1 MPKLLLIISFF
12 ALSSC
17 SAANLSES
25 EKEAK
30 YLSRDNGSRHARFY
44 KSNLFLILQNIR
56 MYEKDVAANIAE
68 RDKTCSDYSA
78 MYPDL
83 MDAEMREAICDPNE
97 LKETVQAIWGSESE
111 CLSLIDEAKQNLRGE
126 GIYFIGPRLQAAFNE
141 YSVKVC
147 AMAR

>member
-1 MPKLLLIISFF
+1 
-12 ALSSC
+12 
-17 SAANLSES
+17 
-25 EKEAK
+25 
-30 YLSRDNGSRHARFY
+30 
-44 KSNLFLILQNIR
+44 
-56 MYEKDVAANIAE
+56 MYERDVAASIAE

-83 MDAEMREAICDPNE
+83 MDAEMREALCDPNE
-97 LKETVQAIWGSESE
+97 LKETVQAIWGSEPE
-111 CLSLIDEAKQNLRGE
+111 CLSLIDEAKQNLRSE